1 MSHLNRSQPSNDKT
15 PLGLSVP
22 VLAYHKIDGGFELG
36 VNSIPP
42 EAFDRQMRFLAD
54 QGYTAI
60 TVDRFIQAID
70 SFSRQK
76 KNSEKH
82 ALTSSQLPRGT
93 TFRLKPGEDDRTSSP
108 LSREESACEQKEEF
122 NLPPKSIMITFDDG
136 YEDFYMSACPI
147 LTKYGMTATVF
158 VLAGFIGKLN
168 TWDVRLRLKQ
178 SRHLTSK
185 QIQTLFGSGFGIA
198 SHGMQHRFLTRCNEA
213 NTRVEL
219 WESKA
224 ILESLL
230 HHPVHSFSYP
240 YGCVNTKVAEQV
252 ESAGY
257 RAAFSLKPN
266 KTIASESIY
275 RYPRIAVYR
284 CDTLSTFQA
293 KLGLRGRHRF
303 KLECVKNSVINRF
316 AYLNRLRH

>member
-1 MSHLNRSQPSNDKT
+1 
-15 PLGLSVP
+15 
-22 VLAYHKIDGGFELG
+22 
-36 VNSIPP
+36 
-42 EAFDRQMRFLAD
+42 
-54 QGYTAI
+54 
-60 TVDRFIQAID
+60 
-70 SFSRQK
+70 
-76 KNSEKH
+76 
-82 ALTSSQLPRGT
+82 
-93 TFRLKPGEDDRTSSP
+93 
-108 LSREESACEQKEEF
+108 
-122 NLPPKSIMITFDDG
+122 
-136 YEDFYMSACPI
+136 MSACPI
-147 LTKYGMTATVF
+147 LTKYGMTATIF

-185 QIQTLFGSGFGIA
+185 QIQTLFGRGFGIS

-230 HHPVHSFSYP
+230 HHPVQSFSYP
-240 YGCVNTKVAEQV
+240 YGCLNPKVAEQV
-252 ESAGY
+252 KSAGY
-257 RAAFSLKPN
+257 RVAFSLKPTE
-266 KTIASESIY
+266 TIVSESIY

-303 KLECVKNSVINRF
+303 KLECMKKQRHKPFCLFEPAPVLTRGRWVNAEMEKQSHARSGMQNQISRSILPFFDYCNSSPSYPPISCLDTRASRSLSWDSACFSCLKN
-316 AYLNRLRH
+316 

>member
-1 MSHLNRSQPSNDKT
+1 MSHLNRSQLSNDGT
-15 PLGLSVP
+15 PLGPSVP
-22 VLAYHKIDGGFELG
+22 VLAYHKINGGFELG
-36 VNSIPP
+36 VNSISP
-42 EAFDRQMRFLAD
+42 EIFDRQMRFLAEH
-54 QGYTAI
+54 GYTAI

-70 SFSRQK
+70 TFSRQK
-76 KNSEKH
+76 RNSDGH
-82 ALTSSQLPRGT
+82 SFSSSQSSRDST
-93 TFRLKPGEDDRTSSP
+93 SRLKLEDNNRTP
-108 LSREESACEQKEEF
+108 YPPSREVSAYEQQEEF
-122 NLPPKSIMITFDDG
+122 NLAPRSIMITFDDG
-136 YEDFYMSACPI
+136 YEDFYTSAQPI
-147 LTKYGMTATVF
+147 LTKYGLTATVF
-158 VLAGFIGKLN
+158 VLAGYIGKLN

-185 QIQTLFGSGFGIA
+185 QIQTLFGRGFGIA

-213 NTRVEL
+213 NTRGEL

-224 ILESLL
+224 ILENLL
-230 HHPVHSFSYP
+230 QHPVHGFSYP
-240 YGCVNTKVAEQV
+240 YGCLNPIVAERV
-252 ESAGY
+252 KSAGY
-257 RAAFSLKPN
+257 RVAFSLKPN

>member
-1 MSHLNRSQPSNDKT
+1 MSHPNRSQPSSDTT

-70 SFSRQK
+70 SYSRQK
-76 KNSEKH
+76 KNVEKH
-82 ALTSSQLPRGT
+82 TLTSSQQLQGT
-93 TFRLKPGEDDRTSSP
+93 TFRLKQGKDDCVSSP
-108 LSREESACEQKEEF
+108 LSSKESACERKGQF

-168 TWDVRLRLKQ
+168 SWDVRLRLKQ

-185 QIQTLFGSGFGIA
+185 QIQILFGRGFGIA
-198 SHGMQHRFLTRCNEA
+198 SHGMRHRFLTRCDET
-213 NTRVEL
+213 NTTVEL

-230 HHPVHSFSYP
+230 HHPVQSFSYP
-240 YGCVNTKVAEQV
+240 YGCVNAKVAEQV
-252 ESAGY
+252 KSAGY
-257 RAAFSLKPN
+257 RVAFGLKPN

-303 KLECVKNSVINRF
+303 NLECMKNSVINRF
-316 AYLNRLRH
+316 SYLNRLRH